1 MRRVIGLFL
10 ISLAA
15 VACASSP
22 PKPAEPPP
30 LPADPDLATLTQW
43 LKLDAEQQKKTRELL
58 DQLAERNARV
68 REKWEKQHRVR
79 QEELMVSRSI
89 FLRDFIAILTE
100 DQKKIYAQANL
111 DIQRK
116 ARARPSS

>member
-1 MRRVIGLFL
+1 MGRIVGTVLIFL
-10 ISLAA
+10 LA

-30 LPADPDLATLTQW
+30 PPADPDLATLTQW

-58 DQLAERNARV
+58 DQLAERNARL
-68 REKWEKQHRVR
+68 REKWERQHRVR
-79 QEELMVSRSI
+79 QEELLASRSL
-89 FLRDFIAILTE
+89 FLRDFVGILTE

-111 DIQRK
+111 NIQ
-116 ARARPSS
+116 